1 MKQKSEFII
10 DELKKHLT
18 LQLEAY
24 QNQDKTLYDELEEKI
39 LDLEQKL

>member
-1 MKQKSEFII
+1 MKQKSESII

-24 QNQDKTLYDELEEKI
+24 QNQDQALYDELEERI
-39 LDLEQKL
+39 LNLEQKL